1 MEIRVIYNDETK
13 TIIDVVP
20 AEGTATQTPQSIIQD
35 TPENC
40 KTALNALG
48 IDTAPIDV
56 FLADS
61 AG

>member
-1 MEIRVIYNDETK
+1 MEIRVIYNDDTK
-13 TIIDVVP
+13 KIIDVVP

-40 KTALNALG
+40 KIALTALG
-48 IDTAPIDV
+48 IDTTPIDD
-56 FLADS
+56 LLTDS